1 MLTSFG
7 KILRKLRIDHSER
20 LLDMAKKLDISVGF
34 LSSVEIGKK
43 SVPVGL
49 EEKIIELYAL
59 DKEVAEILRRESDAC
74 RKSFTIKPSDTFRC
88 EAVGMFSR
96 LINIIS
102 EEDLGLLKKLL
113 EKAGKK
119 NALCKEKCENPIPEP
134 NYMVPNLKKYK

>member
-1 MLTSFG
+1 MPTPFG
-7 KILRKLRIDHSER
+7 KTLRKLRIDHSER
-20 LLDMAKKLDISVGF
+20 LLDMAKKLDISVAF
-34 LSSVEIGKK
+34 LSSVEIGKR

-49 EEKIIELYAL
+49 EEKIIELYTL
-59 DKEVAEILRRESDAC
+59 DQEVAEILRRESDAC

-102 EEDLGLLKKLL
+102 QEDLELLKKLL

-119 NALCKEKCENPIPEP
+119 NALCKGKCENPIPEP
-134 NYMVPNLKKYK
+134 NYMVPNLKKI